1 MVDANKLNAIDQAIN
16 QVESTSMTN
25 NRIGYYFSQDKTILI
40 YVNQILLVLYYFIYI
55 VFAVT
60 FYLNRE
66 SYSTISIV
74 IILVLFG
81 LLPYMIKYIT
91 KFAYERFLELAH
103 LFYNGNTRY
112 LGPKT
117 TAATM

>member
-16 QVESTSMTN
+16 QINSTSMTN

-40 YVNQILLVLYYFIYI
+40 YVNKVLFILYYVVYI
-55 VFAVT
+55 VFAVS

-66 SYSTISIV
+66 SYSPISIV

-81 LLPYMIKYIT
+81 LLPYIIQYIT
-91 KFAYERFLELAH
+91 KFAYERFLNLAH
-103 LFYNGNTRY
+103 LFYKGNARY
-112 LGPKT
+112 LGPK
-117 TAATM
+117 ATM